1 MTQNCDR
8 DRRRLVVASVSALG
22 LAVFSPLT
30 RLQAAGLPVTPA
42 QPRGPFYPSD
52 LPPDRDN
59 DLVTVAGHPGV
70 AAGKITHIVGRVVDD
85 RGRPVPR
92 ARIEVWQVNAYGR
105 YHHPGDYGEWPLD
118 PNFQGYG
125 QCVTGP
131 DGAYR
136 FRTIKPVAYRG
147 RAPHIH
153 FAIHGP
159 GFAPLVT
166 QMYVAGAP
174 ENAQDRL
181 LNGIRDPRVR
191 QSLVVRLAKV
201 PGANSDELLGT
212 FDITLAA
219 PRRAGTG

>member
-1 MTQNCDR
+1 MVRNLDR
-8 DRRRLVVASVSALG
+8 DRRRFVVASVSALG
-22 LAVFSPLT
+22 LAIFSPLT

-42 QPRGPFYPSD
+42 QPRGPFYPLD

-59 DLVTVAGHPGV
+59 DLVTVTGHSGI
-70 AAGKITHIVGRVVDD
+70 ATGEITHIVGRVVDD

-92 ARIEVWQVNAYGR
+92 ARIEIWQVNAHGR
-105 YHHPGDYGEWPLD
+105 YHHPGDHGERPLD

-125 QCVTGP
+125 RCVTGP

-136 FRTIKPVAYRG
+136 FRTIKPVGYRG

-159 GFAPLVT
+159 GFEPLVT

-174 ENAQDRL
+174 ENAQDWV
-181 LNGIRDPRVR
+181 LNGIRDPHVR
-191 QSLVVRLAKV
+191 QSLVVRLV
-201 PGANSDELLGT
+201 PMPGANRDELLGR
-212 FDITLAA
+212 FDIILAA
-219 PRRAGTG
+219 SRRVGTG